1 MSKIVI
7 IGSGIAG
14 LFAALK
20 LSEAG
25 HDVTIITKERSV
37 DSSTNWAQG
46 GIAGILDKTD
56 GIGMELHIKDT
67 LSSGDGV
74 CDESVVRCVVEE
86 AGDRIRDLLSY
97 GVDFQ
102 KEGEEYH
109 LVKEGGHSARR
120 ILHAKDATG
129 AEIERALTNSVLNKS
144 NIEVKEYC
152 LGVDLIQRKHGN
164 PERGIKGIWC
174 LDLESGEMISLYA
187 DAVLIATGGCG
198 QLWEK
203 TTNPKVASG
212 DGLAMAVRAGACS
225 KDMAFFQ
232 FHPTAL
238 MAGNEKP
245 FLITEALRGE
255 GGIILDNEGLAEY
268 KTKGGEPENYSF
280 TLKYSK
286 LGSLATRD
294 VVARSCDQRMKITGA
309 KNVWLVTDHLS
320 KEMLQSNFPTIE
332 NRLNEFGLSLG
343 VDPLPVAPAAHYM
356 VGGLM
361 VNIQGQVMM
370 KNGKPMPGL
379 YGIGEVAC
387 TGMHGANRLASN
399 SLIEAVVFAN
409 RAAIHFIENEIDC
422 TENIP
427 NWRADGM
434 QELIE
439 HAPLVR
445 DLETLRKT
453 MTHDVGIVRSFN
465 RLERAKRMLGLLT
478 KEVDLIWR
486 KSNPTRELVEIRNLV
501 LVATHITED
510 ALSRKENKGLHY
522 NIDLI

>member
-1 MSKIVI
+1 
-7 IGSGIAG
+7 
-14 LFAALK
+14 
-20 LSEAG
+20 
-25 HDVTIITKERSV
+25 
-37 DSSTNWAQG
+37 
-46 GIAGILDKTD
+46 
-56 GIGMELHIKDT
+56 
-67 LSSGDGV
+67 
-74 CDESVVRCVVEE
+74 
-86 AGDRIRDLLSY
+86 
-97 GVDFQ
+97 
-102 KEGEEYH
+102 
-109 LVKEGGHSARR
+109 
-120 ILHAKDATG
+120 
-129 AEIERALTNSVLNKS
+129 
-144 NIEVKEYC
+144 
-152 LGVDLIQRKHGN
+152 
-164 PERGIKGIWC
+164 
-174 LDLESGEMISLYA
+174 
-187 DAVLIATGGCG
+187 
-198 QLWEK
+198 
-203 TTNPKVASG
+203 
-212 DGLAMAVRAGACS
+212 
-225 KDMAFFQ
+225 
-232 FHPTAL
+232 
-238 MAGNEKP
+238 
-245 FLITEALRGE
+245 
-255 GGIILDNEGLAEY
+255 
-268 KTKGGEPENYSF
+268 
-280 TLKYSK
+280 
-286 LGSLATRD
+286 
-294 VVARSCDQRMKITGA
+294 
-309 KNVWLVTDHLS
+309 
-320 KEMLQSNFPTIE
+320 MLQSNFPTIE
-332 NRLNEFGLSLG
+332 NRLNKFGLSLG

-409 RAAIHFIENEIDC
+409 RAALHFIENEIDC
-422 TENIP
+422 TESIP